1 MSDSRRGRLALGVL
15 FAALALV
22 GCASPQ
28 VVVLRSEPHTPLAIP
43 LQLNAWRGP
52 QPSPQTT
59 QFLREHDLLAKA
71 RLSTRWAVGDV
82 AKIHRRHP
90 SAASCYALSELSFI
104 AGRST
109 ELSSRQQA
117 QVLYWNSMVHAYE
130 YLFDP
135 KYEMARAPY
144 DPQFRFTCDLYNGAL
159 ENWLRIAD
167 KRGNLQIGRH
177 ITVATRHESLE
188 VPVTSA
194 GAAWKAEDL
203 ERLRFVSDY
212 KVTGLENQHITHGLG
227 VPLIAVRRRGTA
239 PPEIERYYARGLSF
253 PMTAFLRP
261 RSPAEPSGN
270 SDYVLELHDPVEK
283 PNVAVVGQQVPLE
296 SDITTPLAYFLNDAN
311 FDQFET
317 DGLLHP
323 AGLRKVT
330 GLYMVRPFQHGKIP
344 VVMIHG
350 LWSSPMTWMQA
361 INDLQS
367 YPEIRDHFQFWFYLY
382 PTGEPF
388 PVTAAAL
395 RRDLAQLRQTF
406 VAGRAAPELDQMVL
420 VGHSMGGL
428 IARSL
433 AIDGP
438 DAMQSVTRVVTIAT
452 PFRGSDDSN
461 DVTRWL
467 ARQVIRLPKNTM
479 NATRNFLISGSPA
492 SKNPQDF
499 DDLTSI
505 DTLSPKSPILQA
517 LLERRPLPAVTF
529 HNVIGVTGSKPRES
543 GSDGIVT
550 YASAHLDDVASQLVV
565 PAAHMHVHQHPRT
578 ILELRRILGVHLQ
591 ALGIPAAAP
600 IQLLH
605 GRDEAAVE
613 EHPETEGDPQ
623 RRTAEPV
630 FDSL

>member
-1 MSDSRRGRLALGVL
+1 
-15 FAALALV
+15 
-22 GCASPQ
+22 
-28 VVVLRSEPHTPLAIP
+28 
-43 LQLNAWRGP
+43 
-52 QPSPQTT
+52 
-59 QFLREHDLLAKA
+59 
-71 RLSTRWAVGDV
+71 
-82 AKIHRRHP
+82 
-90 SAASCYALSELSFI
+90 
-104 AGRST
+104 
-109 ELSSRQQA
+109 
-117 QVLYWNSMVHAYE
+117 
-130 YLFDP
+130 
-135 KYEMARAPY
+135 
-144 DPQFRFTCDLYNGAL
+144 
-159 ENWLRIAD
+159 
-167 KRGNLQIGRH
+167 
-177 ITVATRHESLE
+177 
-188 VPVTSA
+188 
-194 GAAWKAEDL
+194 
-203 ERLRFVSDY
+203 
-212 KVTGLENQHITHGLG
+212 
-227 VPLIAVRRRGTA
+227 
-239 PPEIERYYARGLSF
+239 
-253 PMTAFLRP
+253 
-261 RSPAEPSGN
+261 
-270 SDYVLELHDPVEK
+270 
-283 PNVAVVGQQVPLE
+283 
-296 SDITTPLAYFLNDAN
+296 
-311 FDQFET
+311 
-317 DGLLHP
+317 
-323 AGLRKVT
+323 
-330 GLYMVRPFQHGKIP
+330 
-344 VVMIHG
+344 
-350 LWSSPMTWMQA
+350 MTWMQA